1 MTLSQT
7 QHNQQ
12 SAGAE
17 PFYRKFHR
25 ACLAICVVLAP
36 VVLFLGFAF
45 DPTGGVGVPSN
56 RLHLLPSSARLLA
69 ANFQAA
75 SPLQTQFFLYFN
87 AVTIYFFPLSFLG
100 LGLLAMRRSPWLATL
115 GMIFGLAGS
124 LPFGMFV
131 GLEALGAALGQF
143 GASPSNAG
151 MSQYVFSQGAVVLL
165 AGSWVIGHL
174 LGYILMGIALIRS
187 RAIPLWAA
195 LLFIVGIP
203 FQAAGYGMHVS
214 LLQLICFALIF
225 LGSIPAAL
233 AILKLRDEQ
242 AHALVPTVEERTP
255 TS

>member
-1 MTLSQT
+1 
-7 QHNQQ
+7 
-12 SAGAE
+12 
-17 PFYRKFHR
+17 
-25 ACLAICVVLAP
+25 
-36 VVLFLGFAF
+36 
-45 DPTGGVGVPSN
+45 
-56 RLHLLPSSARLLA
+56 
-69 ANFQAA
+69 
-75 SPLQTQFFLYFN
+75 
-87 AVTIYFFPLSFLG
+87 
-100 LGLLAMRRSPWLATL
+100 
-115 GMIFGLAGS
+115 
-124 LPFGMFV
+124 MFV

-143 GASPSNAG
+143 GASPSNAV

-174 LGYILMGIALIRS
+174 LGYVITGIALIRS

-195 LLFIVGIP
+195 LLFMVGIP

-214 LLQLICFALIF
+214 ILQLICFALIF